1 MFIAFLIMLREG
13 IEAALIVGIAAGY
26 LKQTGATRLMPAI
39 WIGTTSAALIC
50 LVAGIALNLAS
61 AEFPQ
66 REQELFEAFVG
77 FAAVAILISMV
88 FWMRKAARSL
98 KSNLQNSI
106 DAAIHDHG
114 HRGFALVGIAFFA
127 VAREGLE
134 SVFFLL
140 AAFQQSKG
148 LAVPLGALGGLLLA
162 ITVGYAIYQGG
173 ARLNLR
179 VFFRWTGVFILFV
192 ASGLMAGSLRS
203 LHEAGIWNG
212 LQATAF
218 DLSGVLPADGLL
230 GSLLAGLLGYH
241 DTPSTGEVLVYFA
254 LLLPAL
260 FFFFSDRW
268 RPGLANPTLANAPAR
283 PRRKEA

>member
-26 LKQTGATRLMPAI
+26 LKQTGADRLMPAV
-39 WIGTTSAALIC
+39 WIGAGAAAALC
-50 LVAGIALNLAS
+50 LIVGIALNLAS

-66 REQELFEAFVG
+66 RQQELFEAIVG
-77 FAAVAILISMV
+77 FAAVAILTSMV

-98 KSNLQNSI
+98 KSNLQHAI
-106 DAAIHDHG
+106 DGAMHAHR
-114 HRGFALVGIAFFA
+114 HRGIALVGIAFFA

-140 AAFQQSKG
+140 AVFQQSRG
-148 LAVPLGALGGLLLA
+148 FAVPVGAIGGLLLA
-162 ITVGYAIYQGG
+162 IAVGYAIYQGG

-179 VFFRWTGVFILFV
+179 IFFRWTGVFILFV
-192 ASGLMAGSLRS
+192 AAGLLAGSVRA

-212 LQATAF
+212 LQTTAF
-218 DLSGVLPADGLL
+218 DLSGVLPSDGLL
-230 GSLLAGLLGYH
+230 GSVLAGLLGYH
-241 DTPSTGEVLVYFA
+241 DAPTISEVVAYLA

-260 FFFFSDRW
+260 AFFFSDRW
-268 RPGLANPTLANAPAR
+268 RPALTHAPAA
-283 PRRKEA
+283 PQRKEA

>member
-66 REQELFEAFVG
+66 REQELFEAIVG

-114 HRGFALVGIAFFA
+114 HRGFALVGIVFFA

-162 ITVGYAIYQGG
+162 IAVGYAIYQGG

-212 LQATAF
+212 LQAAAF
-218 DLSGVLPADGLL
+218 DLSDVLPVDGLL

-241 DTPSTGEVLVYFA
+241 DTPRTGEVLVYFA

-268 RPGLANPTLANAPAR
+268 RPGLTNPAPANPASA